1 MVGTLA
7 RISSAKE
14 AADYYI
20 ESQASHRPPGE
31 YYLAGEEPDGVW
43 YNPHGLF
50 GLEDGR
56 RVDANAFHRLHQG
69 YAPFNPNDENDNGEP
84 LKLTRN
90 AGSET
95 RTAAFDLTFG
105 ADKSVSTLW
114 AMTHGEDDHIHNELA
129 RAHDDAVRTAL
140 DLIINKYCA
149 WTRRRGEDGTLEA
162 MRAKIMAATFQHQSS
177 RDNEPHLHTHCV
189 IFNAALADDGK
200 WRSLHAKPLYDWYR
214 TAGSIYRLAL
224 AYNITQRFG
233 FAVERHGRDNAFFR
247 ICGVPQ
253 DLQKHWSSRSN
264 TITEAARAMGFST
277 GDNRA
282 AAEKIVKRTR
292 ASKEQSLDPVGRSL
306 LWDLQRAR
314 FVEDVTTVLDS
325 IPRHS
330 ITDEDE
336 AEVRKRLEEIP
347 NDLTENEA
355 VWHMTDLMQRIAHIM
370 PGMLAPENIE
380 AMTSQVIER
389 SDVVELDRWGE
400 GPDVKANMLQTRVFT
415 AKAHLDRERDIGRL
429 GQSLAVQPAQS
440 IPSEFVD
447 THLETMTEKGEPLSA
462 EQANAVRAATVGKRN
477 LIIEGAA
484 GSGKTTTLTPIA
496 DIYRKAGWTVYGTA
510 QAWRNAKELGAA
522 AHIQAWCVMKLL
534 NMYKQQK
541 LELDEKS
548 LIIVDEA
555 GQLQVEHTAQL
566 LEIAEKTGASII
578 WSGDTRQQQPIGAG
592 PGLRLLRNEI
602 GSTLV
607 TQIRRQRADAED
619 VLVHAQGITPAEA
632 RERLATMSHAERQ
645 ELVRQYRA
653 DADAPRFVPWQITAS
668 SNLRDG
674 FADNREEATE
684 SVAKSIAAY
693 HERDRFHLGHNL
705 ERTLKQLV
713 EDWDKHRRKSPDRS
727 TLVIARTHDEIGTL
741 SPCLRHLALTD
752 EQRAAEVTITVA
764 GDNSDTR
771 HNNPRNILVAPGDRL
786 VIRTPCRDLG
796 LDTGNLVTVET
807 IETPTDG
814 TGQPFRNKRGQVRH
828 IITARR
834 DDGKTFT
841 FDPDDIRDWNPDQGR
856 HGLPRLDYG
865 YALTF
870 SSAQG
875 ATVDHA
881 YVLADDRPALETVY
895 PSLTRHRDR
904 LDVYVNAEPLR
915 MTVADE
921 RPEYE
926 HQRDVT
932 DQDLR
937 DHLAKLWSRSDPKKA
952 ARDFI
957 LPPDERATAMEPP
970 PPPDPAIPTRHEPKG
985 YYKRMVRPRPPGGL
999 SAVNWLR
1006 ANRSPDGETPFLD
1019 ELIRTVEQDN
1029 VDRNHVAS
1037 YQQLSDTIEGIK
1049 ESYRAVTEREG
1060 LTEKAE
1066 ALRGPT
1072 YLETLRTHRSLL
1084 DRARQA
1090 LRRIVKRHQH
1100 RKAADRA
1107 GITREGLVD
1116 WIHDYADRQREFNA
1130 AAATQHPSL
1139 SEHLKELEAQWRAVS
1154 DEARRRDILPVHV
1167 AGWRIAV
1174 DRISEAIQ
1182 KRTIPEASQ
1191 RTFNSILQDQRTAYR
1206 YDRQARNLIR
1216 LIGETHK
1223 DANALFAATQ
1233 GPHDPDIDW
1242 TGIRERKDA
1251 LQKVVDHLP
1260 PADEF
1265 DPYLA
1270 HYDARANSALG
1281 DTMVARLERNLRA
1294 AYRHQIE
1301 LPAAEL
1307 FEITT
1312 ETVELR
1318 NHLRRTM
1325 REGGLPALYE
1335 NAHLDKLRETGRKLG
1350 QALGAGSGAFDS
1362 ELERHETNFAA
1373 VEGLAADTLAAISTI
1388 DRRLDENA
1396 AGAARELIRLRDEAR
1411 RFRDTTFPD
1420 DRVRAARLT
1429 VDFEDALA
1437 ALERQLAALPPAHRI
1452 DAVLGDIEADLSVSS
1467 LRTELG
1473 ALHAHLRLTNRAL
1486 SGGDGASLPERLAA
1500 IVKETR
1506 QESAASPGPDKSQTT
1521 EKAAETGRELTPDR
1535 RQAEKKTEEE
1545 DRSVSREEGG
1555 GMSVL

>member
-1 MVGTLA
+1 
-7 RISSAKE
+7 
-14 AADYYI
+14 
-20 ESQASHRPPGE
+20 
-31 YYLAGEEPDGVW
+31 
-43 YNPHGLF
+43 
-50 GLEDGR
+50 
-56 RVDANAFHRLHQG
+56 
-69 YAPFNPNDENDNGEP
+69 
-84 LKLTRN
+84 
-90 AGSET
+90 
-95 RTAAFDLTFG
+95 
-105 ADKSVSTLW
+105 
-114 AMTHGEDDHIHNELA
+114 
-129 RAHDDAVRTAL
+129 
-140 DLIINKYCA
+140 
-149 WTRRRGEDGTLEA
+149 
-162 MRAKIMAATFQHQSS
+162 
-177 RDNEPHLHTHCV
+177 
-189 IFNAALADDGK
+189 
-200 WRSLHAKPLYDWYR
+200 
-214 TAGSIYRLAL
+214 
-224 AYNITQRFG
+224 
-233 FAVERHGRDNAFFR
+233 
-247 ICGVPQ
+247 
-253 DLQKHWSSRSN
+253 
-264 TITEAARAMGFST
+264 
-277 GDNRA
+277 
-282 AAEKIVKRTR
+282 
-292 ASKEQSLDPVGRSL
+292 
-306 LWDLQRAR
+306 
-314 FVEDVTTVLDS
+314 
-325 IPRHS
+325 
-330 ITDEDE
+330 
-336 AEVRKRLEEIP
+336 
-347 NDLTENEA
+347 
-355 VWHMTDLMQRIAHIM
+355 
-370 PGMLAPENIE
+370 
-380 AMTSQVIER
+380 
-389 SDVVELDRWGE
+389 
-400 GPDVKANMLQTRVFT
+400 
-415 AKAHLDRERDIGRL
+415 
-429 GQSLAVQPAQS
+429 
-440 IPSEFVD
+440 
-447 THLETMTEKGEPLSA
+447 
-462 EQANAVRAATVGKRN
+462 
-477 LIIEGAA
+477 
-484 GSGKTTTLTPIA
+484 
-496 DIYRKAGWTVYGTA
+496 
-510 QAWRNAKELGAA
+510 
-522 AHIQAWCVMKLL
+522 
-534 NMYKQQK
+534 
-541 LELDEKS
+541 
-548 LIIVDEA
+548 
-555 GQLQVEHTAQL
+555 
-566 LEIAEKTGASII
+566 
-578 WSGDTRQQQPIGAG
+578 
-592 PGLRLLRNEI
+592 
-602 GSTLV
+602 
-607 TQIRRQRADAED
+607 
-619 VLVHAQGITPAEA
+619 
-632 RERLATMSHAERQ
+632 
-645 ELVRQYRA
+645 
-653 DADAPRFVPWQITAS
+653 
-668 SNLRDG
+668 
-674 FADNREEATE
+674 
-684 SVAKSIAAY
+684 
-693 HERDRFHLGHNL
+693 
-705 ERTLKQLV
+705 
-713 EDWDKHRRKSPDRS
+713 
-727 TLVIARTHDEIGTL
+727 
-741 SPCLRHLALTD
+741 
-752 EQRAAEVTITVA
+752 
-764 GDNSDTR
+764 
-771 HNNPRNILVAPGDRL
+771 
-786 VIRTPCRDLG
+786 
-796 LDTGNLVTVET
+796 
-807 IETPTDG
+807 
-814 TGQPFRNKRGQVRH
+814 
-828 IITARR
+828 
-834 DDGKTFT
+834 
-841 FDPDDIRDWNPDQGR
+841 
-856 HGLPRLDYG
+856 
-865 YALTF
+865 
-870 SSAQG
+870 
-875 ATVDHA
+875 
-881 YVLADDRPALETVY
+881 
-895 PSLTRHRDR
+895 
-904 LDVYVNAEPLR
+904 
-915 MTVADE
+915 
-921 RPEYE
+921 
-926 HQRDVT
+926 
-932 DQDLR
+932 
-937 DHLAKLWSRSDPKKA
+937 
-952 ARDFI
+952 
-957 LPPDERATAMEPP
+957 
-970 PPPDPAIPTRHEPKG
+970 
-985 YYKRMVRPRPPGGL
+985 
-999 SAVNWLR
+999 
-1006 ANRSPDGETPFLD
+1006 
-1019 ELIRTVEQDN
+1019 
-1029 VDRNHVAS
+1029 NHVAS

-1130 AAATQHPSL
+1130 AAATPHPSR
-1139 SEHLKELEAQWRAVS
+1139 SEHLKELEAQWRAVA
-1154 DEARRRDILPVHV
+1154 DQARRRDILPVHV
-1167 AGWRIAV
+1167 AGWRTAV

-1350 QALGAGSGAFDS
+1350 QALSAGSGAFDS